1 MEERVWHATEIDE
14 VVRILAGNREG
25 LTSEEVGERLEKYGK
40 NELPEPEHI
49 SPWKIFSRQFIS
61 PLAAFLGIAGIVS
74 LFLGDMVDVIGVFA
88 VLLINACLGFFQEYR
103 ADRRMRALRAMVH
116 ILVTVQRDGVVF
128 QIPAEDVV
136 PGDVMFLRA
145 GMRIAADARLLVVN
159 DAATHEAALTGESR
173 EIEKGIDRIAPEA
186 LIFERTNMVF
196 AGTSFARGTARAVV
210 VATGSQTIFAGIAR
224 DAQGTESAQNGFRKE
239 LQNTAKVISLGVLL
253 LAGMLFLLGLFRGEA
268 PLYMLHVSI
277 ALAVA
282 AVPEGLLIATT
293 IALAVALQRMAK
305 TRVLVRELGVPE
317 RLSAVNIVCVD
328 KTGTLTAGNMEV
340 QVCDTAHPELMR
352 MALSGL
358 TAQSRAHASLALSL
372 TEQALAQFVIK
383 EGVQEVAI
391 IKSTPFSS
399 GKKYSEVVLQTE
411 KGAHTFRLGAPE
423 IILASLDG
431 EDSVMISLR
440 DRAKALAQRG
450 LRVLILVE
458 RDATSP
464 RSTFLAFFG
473 IADPLRPDAQEM
485 VSRLEA
491 QGVRLIMLTGDHQE
505 TAQVIAN
512 SLGMRG
518 KCIHGGELKDLSD
531 VQLARTLREVSVIA
545 RMVPQEKLRIV
556 RALQADGFVVA
567 MTGDGVN
574 DGPALVA
581 ADVGIALQS
590 GTDVAREVADVV
602 LMDDRLATIS
612 YALQEGRGTFL
623 GLQRIISYLIM
634 LSLSV
639 MVVFACALL
648 SGSYLPLSSV
658 QVLWLNVVVD
668 GIPAFG
674 LATFI
679 SYDLSEVARPR
690 AKHMGIF
697 SPQLRTFLGWGIS
710 ILIVPLCILFFATST
725 LSNPIR
731 AGMFFI
737 AFVLDAVFA
746 LWLFAHVRRFKAALS
761 LFVISLA
768 AFAASLL
775 PFLVFSSEMTI
786 PSLGMFIGLCALSLV
801 KCLFL
806 WGVWRVILG
815 RTPHSAQALVS

>member
-1 MEERVWHATEIDE
+1 MEERVWHAMEIDE
-14 VVRILAGNREG
+14 ALRVLAGNRYG
-25 LTSEEVGERLEKYGK
+25 LAGEEVKKRREKYGK
-40 NELPEPEHI
+40 NALPEPKRI
-49 SPWKIFSRQFIS
+49 SPWRIFSRQFIS
-61 PLAAFLGIAGIVS
+61 PLAAFLGVAGLVS
-74 LFLGDMVDVIGVFA
+74 LLLGDVVDVIGVFA
-88 VLLINACLGFFQEYR
+88 VLFINACLGFFQEYR
-103 ADRRMRALRAMVH
+103 ADRRMRALRAMVGV
-116 ILVTVQRDGVVF
+116 LVTVQRDGAMIQVA
-128 QIPAEDVV
+128 AEDLV

-145 GMRIAADARLLVVN
+145 GMRIGADARLIAVN
-159 DAATHEAALTGESR
+159 DAATYEAALTGESR
-173 EIEKGIDRIAPEA
+173 EIEKKIDRISLESP
-186 LIFERTNMVF
+186 IFERSNMVF
-196 AGTSFARGTARAVV
+196 MGTSLARGTARAVV
-210 VATGSQTIFAGIAR
+210 VATGSQTIFASIAR
-224 DAQGTESAQNGFRKE
+224 DAQDTEGVQSGFQKE
-239 LQNTAKVISLGVLL
+239 LQNTAKIISLGVLL
-253 LAGMLFLLGLFRGEA
+253 LASFLFALGLFRGEE
-268 PLYMLHVSI
+268 PLQMLHVSI

-293 IALAVALQRMAK
+293 VALAIALQRMAK
-305 TRVLVRELGVPE
+305 ARVLVRELGVPE

-328 KTGTLTAGNMEV
+328 KTGTLTTGNMEV
-340 QVCDTAHPELMR
+340 QVCDTAHPDRMR
-352 MALSGL
+352 MALSAL
-358 TAQSRAHASLALSL
+358 TAQGRAHSSLALSL
-372 TEQALAQFVIK
+372 TEGALARFVVK
-383 EGVQEVAI
+383 EGVQEVVI
-391 IKSTPFSS
+391 NESTPFSS

-423 IILASLDG
+423 VILASLDG
-431 EDSVMISLR
+431 DDSVMASLR
-440 DRAKALAQRG
+440 DRSRALAQRG

-458 RDATSP
+458 REPNSS
-464 RSTFLAFFG
+464 RSMFLAFFG
-473 IADPLRPDAQEM
+473 IADPLRPDAQDM
-485 VSRLEA
+485 VLRLQA
-491 QGVRLIMLTGDHQE
+491 QGVRLIMLTGDHQD
-505 TAQVIAN
+505 TAQVIAK
-512 SLGMRG
+512 SLGMQG
-518 KCIHGGELKDLSD
+518 KCIHGGELKDFSD
-531 VQLARTLREVSVIA
+531 AQLARTLREVSVIA
-545 RMVPQEKLRIV
+545 RMVPEEKLRIV

-648 SGSYLPLSSV
+648 SGSHLPLSSV

-690 AKHMGIF
+690 AKHVGIF

-710 ILIVPLCILFFATST
+710 ILIIPLCILFFTTST
-725 LSNPIR
+725 LSSPIR

-746 LWLFAHVRRFKAALS
+746 LWLFAHVRRFKTALF

-775 PFLVFSSEMTI
+775 PFFVFSSEMTI
-786 PSLGMFIGLCALSLV
+786 PFLEMFIGLCALSLV

-815 RTPHSAQALVS
+815 RTPHSTQALVS